1 MIVGAH
7 VCVWKLVIWETLLLP
22 ILDKELSLSLPAFDA
37 VWRSGLH
44 NSCDQTARPPAIL
57 PCVWRW
63 TVHHWAHWLRAV
75 LRGQGHGQGLCLFC
89 VWCNFWCWVVVI
101 GCAGWELIDYKQ
113 FCGAGAT
120 DKVCACSTSATVSG
134 VGLLAFRMLGGVWL
148 ICSSI
153 VDQTAWKNNNNGGDC

>member
-7 VCVWKLVIWETLLLP
+7 VCVWKLVVWETLLLP

-57 PCVWRW
+57 PCVWRC
-63 TVHHWAHWLRAV
+63 TVYHWAHWLRAV
-75 LRGQGHGQGLCLFC
+75 LRGQGHRQGLCLFY

-113 FCGAGAT
+113 FCGAGAA

-153 VDQTAWKNNNNGGDC
+153 VGQRAWNK